1 MYQKALQ
8 IHLSSAMLRDE
19 IQAAQMSLIRDRPPC
34 RHCRDVDS
42 LKGAMKEISV
52 ECVTFF
58 KCRTMNLGDARGAA
72 LHGHCTVTVR
82 FGARSCVGIEILIA
96 DEWACLN

>member
-42 LKGAMKEISV
+42 LKGGMKEISV
-52 ECVTFF
+52 ECVTFL
-58 KCRTMNLGDARGAA
+58 KCRTMNLGDARD
-72 LHGHCTVTVR
+72 GHCTVTVR
-82 FGARSCVGIEILIA
+82 FGARSYVGIEILIA
-96 DEWACLN
+96 YEWACLN